1 MQCVQYV
8 AVCCSVLHCVAVC
21 CSVLQCQWRLIRRL
35 GLHVL
40 WCAAVCLQ
48 RVAVPMPSY
57 QPRLR
62 LRVPYAKVRAKNR
75 HIFAAVGGQVRGLH
89 NLQRRHMVH
98 EGFVF
103 VKFVEIGN
111 PAVEADAVCCSVL
124 RCDAVCCSMLQ
135 CDAVS
140 KALQQ
145 LELIQRVSLCCGELQ
160 CVAVCCSVLQ
170 CVAVSMAPQRF

>member
-1 MQCVQYV
+1 M
-8 AVCCSVLHCVAVC
+8 
-21 CSVLQCQWRLIRRL
+21 

-40 WCAAVCLQ
+40 CVAVCLQ
-48 RVAVPMPSY
+48 RVALPMSSY
-57 QPRLR
+57 QACLG

-75 HIFAAVGGQVRGLH
+75 HVFAAVGGQVRGLH

-103 VKFVEIGN
+103 VKFVEIGT
-111 PAVEADAVCCSVL
+111 PAVVADAVCCSVL
-124 RCDAVCCSMLQ
+124 RCVAVRCSMLQ
-135 CDAVS
+135 CDAVP

-170 CVAVSMAPQRF
+170 CAAVCCSVNGATAVLVDTVCCNGLRRVVACCELLQSVAV